1 MIGGDIDQPLGD
13 HFGSPIIVQSIS
25 IVVRGEV
32 TSMFRGRSIELHG
45 SVVVQPART
54 PVSVHLVHCELSVG
68 WLVVCVCPLSNC
80 IIGGRT
86 HKSTPGP
93 GRLELTFS

>member
-68 WLVVCVCPLSNC
+68 WLVVCVCVPVEQLHNW
-80 IIGGRT
+80 RT
-86 HKSTPGP
+86 HS
-93 GRLELTFS
+93 